1 MLLNQLSKC
10 NLIFECSNI
19 AHLAKVKVMKT
30 HGGWEDLQIPSRY
43 IILNTHICPFLL
55 LYWRYKQLSRREEK
69 ECSGG
74 LNLWCQH
81 HASLK
86 TNVYWAT
93 SSLAY
98 IYKSE
103 CLKKFRLGGKLLDFQ
118 TTKDPKPH
126 LTMLDSFPILLLY
139 HVYSRFSELLLLLMF
154 LLFSWWL
161 LSRHIG
167 TLLSMD
173 IFGIKKPFN
182 QLPLCP
188 SSVLSAPVYF
198 WNKDL
203 MFY

>member
-103 CLKKFRLGGKLLDFQ
+103 CHKKFSLREKLLDFQ

-126 LTMLDSFPILLLY
+126 LTMLDSFPILLLRK
-139 HVYSRFSELLLLLMF
+139 SCLFMFSEPCCF
-154 LLFSWWL
+154 YWYFSCLFVDYCLITWATYRVW
-161 LSRHIG
+161 I
-167 TLLSMD
+167 
-173 IFGIKKPFN
+173 IFG
-182 QLPLCP
+182 
-188 SSVLSAPVYF
+188 
-198 WNKDL
+198 
-203 MFY
+203 